1 MRFVPVVALLA
12 MTACGGSPS
21 TEQPTAAVLL
31 PPIPL
36 KVTEQGE
43 FGAYP
48 PMTARTSSGEL
59 FRIDYKA
66 GIAQY
71 ALDGSQRRL
80 FGVAGEGPGE
90 FRALASGAVLPG
102 DSLFAVVDAA
112 RARLLLFGVVDGA
125 FRREIAIPPMQVTG
139 QQWRFDGSMA
149 LIPISLGVP
158 VFMRWNMTTDSVGLW
173 GEPTSFRKNAMVA
186 SMSSGEPSAL
196 RDGEGWLALIPGEVT
211 LVRYD
216 SAGAI
221 VGTVPLPR
229 RARRGEPAD
238 AKEQLARASEEKRFV
253 VPASMA
259 MGIHRLPDGK
269 VLLMHL
275 DVEGTQTPREI
286 EGVRPG
292 RGWKVELTSMRWWAT
307 IYAADLQTACVDQ
320 PVPFTT
326 REMSRLLFSGD
337 TVMTLSRLVDDA
349 GNVRSELQRVRF
361 DLGKCVWTP
370 VMAEGK

>member
-12 MTACGGSPS
+12 MTACGGTPS

-36 KVTEQGE
+36 KVSEQGE

-48 PMTARTSSGEL
+48 PMTARAVSGEL

-102 DSLFAVVDAA
+102 DSLLAVVDAA
-112 RARLLLFGVVDGA
+112 RARLLLFSVVDGA
-125 FRREIAIPPMQVTG
+125 FRREIAVPPMQVTG

-173 GEPTSFRKNAMVA
+173 GEPTAFRKNAMVA
-186 SMSSGEPSAL
+186 SMSSGEPSAI
-196 RDGEGWLALIPGEVT
+196 RDEDGWLALIPGEAT

-221 VGTVPLPR
+221 VGQVPLPR

-238 AKEQLARASEEKRFV
+238 AKEQLKRANEEQRFL

-275 DVEGTQTPREI
+275 DVEGKKNGPKVDLTATQ
-286 EGVRPG
+286 
-292 RGWKVELTSMRWWAT
+292 WWAT

-326 REMSRLLFSGD
+326 QEMSRLLFSGD

-349 GNVRSELQRVRF
+349 GGVRSELQRARF
-361 DLGKCVWTP
+361 DLSTCVWTP
-370 VMAEGK
+370 VVAGGK

>member
-1 MRFVPVVALLA
+1 MRFVSLVALLVT
-12 MTACGGSPS
+12 TACGGVSTADEPS
-21 TEQPTAAVLL
+21 AAVLL

-48 PMTARTSSGEL
+48 PMTTRTSSGEL

-71 ALDGSQRRL
+71 APNGSQRRL

-102 DSLFAVVDAA
+102 DSLVAVTDAN
-112 RARLLLFGVVDGA
+112 RARLMIYGVSDGA
-125 FRREIAIPPMQVTG
+125 FRREIAIPPMQMTG
-139 QQWRFDGSMA
+139 QQWRFDGSTA
-149 LIPISLGVP
+149 LIPIALGVP
-158 VFMRWNMTTDSVGLW
+158 VFLRWTMATDSVQLW
-173 GEPTSFRKNAMVA
+173 GEPTAFRKNAMVA
-186 SMSSGEPSAL
+186 SMSSGEPSTI
-196 RDGEGWLALIPGEVT
+196 RDGDGWLALIPGEAT

-229 RARRGEPAD
+229 RARRGEPTD
-238 AKEQLARASEEKRFV
+238 AKMLTQAMPRDGAFIP
-253 VPASMA
+253 PASMA
-259 MGIHRLPDGK
+259 MGIHRLPDGR

-275 DVEGTQTPREI
+275 DVEGTRT
-286 EGVRPG
+286 G
-292 RGWKVELTSMRWWAT
+292 RKVELTSTKWWAT

-320 PVPFTT
+320 SVPFTT
-326 REMSRLLFSGD
+326 QEMSRLLFAGD
-337 TVMTLSRLVDDA
+337 TVMTLSRMADDA
-349 GNVRSELQRVRF
+349 GSVRSELQRVRF
-361 DLGKCVWTP
+361 DLTKCNWSP
-370 VMAEGK
+370 VAAGEK